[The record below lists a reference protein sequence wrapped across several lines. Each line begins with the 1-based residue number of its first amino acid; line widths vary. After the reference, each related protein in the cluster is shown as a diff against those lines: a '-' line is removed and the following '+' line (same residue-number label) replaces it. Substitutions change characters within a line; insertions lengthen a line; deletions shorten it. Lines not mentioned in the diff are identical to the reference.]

1 MLRFPVAGTCPAN
14 AQAPSR
20 TAAPHT
26 VLVLGGGAMRG
37 MAHIGV
43 IRALVEARIGIDAIV
58 GTSIGALVGA
68 RWAAGATV
76 AELEADALDVTEQA
90 VLKRNLKAYMIGGFA
105 QTSIY
110 EGEHYRDLI
119 QRIIAPATFAS
130 LVRPLR
136 VNALSLRNGDERWF
150 GSGADTT
157 LSLVDAIYASGAL
170 PLIFPPLML
179 SDGDIVIDGGLKTMV
194 GLLEA
199 IRWGARR
206 IIAIDVSEII
216 NPGDVAWERQG
227 LVGIHGRV
235 VQILAEPQRALIQ
248 AARERVPTLHIRPPV
263 NRWPSFTFTAT
274 PELIEAGYVAVR
286 DALASP
292 GSALFHDAAQ
302 LGPAIV
308 KRSVAQKS

>member
-1 MLRFPVAGTCPAN
+1 MAGLCPAN
-14 AQAPSR
+14 AQAR
-20 TAAPHT
+20 TQTHPPHT

-43 IRALVEARIGIDAIV
+43 IRALAESRIEIDAIV

-68 RWAAGATV
+68 RWATGSSV
-76 AELEADALDVTEQA
+76 AELEADALSVTEQA
-90 VLKRNLKAYMIGGFA
+90 VLKHNLKAYVIGGVTQA
-105 QTSIY
+105 ALY
-110 EGEHYRDLI
+110 DGEHYRDLI

-136 VNALSLRNGDERWF
+136 INALSLRNGDERWF
-150 GSGADTT
+150 GNGADST
-157 LSLVDAIYASGAL
+157 LGLVDAIYASGAL

-179 SDGDIVIDGGLKTMV
+179 ADGDIVVDGGLKTMV

-206 IIAIDVSEII
+206 IIAIDVSEVIDAD
-216 NPGDVAWERQG
+216 DVAWERQG

-248 AARERVPTLHIRPPV
+248 AGRGRVPTLHIRPPV
-263 NRWPSFTFTAT
+263 NQWPSFTFTAT
-274 PELIEAGYVAVR
+274 RELIEAGYDAVKE
-286 DALASP
+286 ALAAP
-292 GSALFHDAAQ
+292 ESAQFHAAAPI
-302 LGPAIV
+302 GPAIV
-308 KRSVAQKS
+308 GRRA

>member
-1 MLRFPVAGTCPAN
+1 
-14 AQAPSR
+14 
-20 TAAPHT
+20 
-26 VLVLGGGAMRG
+26 MRG

-68 RWAAGATV
+68 RWAAGASI

-90 VLKRNLKAYMIGGFA
+90 VLRRNLKAYMIGGVA
-105 QTSIY
+105 QTSLY
-110 EGEHYRDLI
+110 DGEHYRDLI

-130 LVRPLR
+130 LVRPIR
-136 VNALSLRNGDERWF
+136 VNALSLRTGDERWF
-150 GSGADTT
+150 GFGADTT
-157 LSLVDAIYASGAL
+157 LSLVDAVYASGAL

-199 IRWGARR
+199 IKWGARR

-216 NPGDVAWERQG
+216 SAGDVVWERQG
-227 LVGIHGRV
+227 LVGVHGRV

-248 AARERVPTLHIRPPV
+248 AARARVPTLHIRPPV
-263 NRWPSFTFTAT
+263 DRWPSFTFTAT
-274 PELIEAGYVAVR
+274 PELIAAGYVAVR
-286 DALASP
+286 DALVAP
-292 GSALFHDAAQ
+292 ESALFHAAAP

-308 KRSVAQKS
+308 KRSVVKKG

>member
-1 MLRFPVAGTCPAN
+1 MLRFPIAGLCPAN
-14 AQAPSR
+14 AQASSQIH
-20 TAAPHT
+20 APHT

-43 IRALVEARIGIDAIV
+43 IRALVDARIQIDAIV

-68 RWAAGATV
+68 RWATGASV
-76 AELEADALDVTEQA
+76 AELEADARDVTEQA
-90 VLKRNLKAYMIGGFA
+90 VLKRNLKAYMIGGVA
-105 QTSIY
+105 QPSIY
-110 EGEHYRDLI
+110 DGEHYRDLI

-150 GSGADTT
+150 GSGVDTT
-157 LSLVDAIYASGAL
+157 LTLVDAVYASGAI

-179 SDGDIVIDGGLKTMV
+179 PDGDIVVDGGLKTMV

-216 NPGDVAWERQG
+216 TADDIAWQRQG

-235 VQILAEPQRALIQ
+235 VQILAEPQRAFIQ

-263 NRWPSFTFTAT
+263 NEWPSFTFSAT
-274 PELIEAGYVAVR
+274 PELIEEGYLAVR
-286 DALASP
+286 DALSAPSSASFH
-292 GSALFHDAAQ
+292 SAAPV
-302 LGPAIV
+302 GPAIV
-308 KRSVAQKS
+308 KRKA